1 MAAREVKEPET
12 CGLPFC
18 GADQLSNPSVAFR
31 ATETR
36 TGLKTDAP
44 WAAPDSKGASDW
56 PVLARTHVIG

>member
-1 MAAREVKEPET
+1 MAAQEVKEQET
-12 CGLPFC
+12 RGLPFC
-18 GADQLSNPSVAFR
+18 GAHQLSDPSIAFR

-36 TGLKTDAP
+36 IGLKTDAP